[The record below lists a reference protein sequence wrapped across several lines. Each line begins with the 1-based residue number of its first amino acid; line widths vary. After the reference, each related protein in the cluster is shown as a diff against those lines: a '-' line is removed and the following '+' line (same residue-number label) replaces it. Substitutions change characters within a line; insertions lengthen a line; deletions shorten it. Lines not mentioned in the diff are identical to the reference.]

1 MPRLRTWLI
10 IVAAAIVILVVGA
23 LAALPSLV
31 DTPRIQALIATQA
44 SQALG
49 RPVKFSTVRVSVLPL
64 PSVVLEDLEVAEDP
78 AFGRGAFLRL
88 DEAVVR
94 LRLWPLLM
102 FRVELGDFV
111 LKRPIVSLVQAP
123 DGRWNFGSLGAPSGE
138 RPAARARGGGGGA
151 GAAAV
156 LGSRVRVED
165 GVLTYET
172 RAGGATTRYRVEGL
186 DLTLSGGAGGPLGF
200 RGDATVK
207 PGDLEVKVEQG
218 TVALE
223 GPRGLAEAPVRAQV
237 TLEGRQIR
245 DLVALA
251 MGPEPSVA
259 GGLRA
264 ALAVGGTVG
273 KPRATGDVELR
284 DLAVGRTSPGCPEP
298 KRRTLAL
305 GTVKMNVA
313 WEDSRLTARPVTAS
327 LAGGSLAANLLA
339 RVEPTMRVELDDLAI
354 KGVPVEKVLVDYLC
368 QGYAVTGPLDLTG
381 RLSARLDDLWKT
393 LDGQGQLRIGPGQV
407 VGPQALAML
416 GHLVRVGGAVSSLL
430 TGDGPN
436 LGASPLDF
444 DSITATYT
452 ITNGVVST
460 RDFRLSGRAL
470 RIGAAGTYAL
480 ASGAM
485 NLDVVVAT
493 GRAEL
498 KGKVTGTA
506 ASPSVR
512 VAPPTSLREVDP
524 GAVQRGL
531 EELLRRFR

>member
-10 IVAAAIVILVVGA
+10 VVAAAVVVLVVVA

-49 RPVKFSTVRVSVLPL
+49 RPVKFSNVRVSVLPL

-88 DEAVVR
+88 DEALVR
-94 LRLWPLLM
+94 LRLWPLLLL
-102 FRVELGDFV
+102 RVELGDFV

-123 DGRWNFGSLGAPSGE
+123 DGRWNIATLGAPSGDRAAP
-138 RPAARARGGGGGA
+138 RPRAGGGGG

-156 LGSRVRVED
+156 LGSRVVIED
-165 GVLTYET
+165 GVVTYET
-172 RAGGATTRYRVEGL
+172 RAGGATTRYRVEDL
-186 DLTLSGGAGGPLGF
+186 DLTLAGGAVPLTFHGG
-200 RGDATVK
+200 ATVK
-207 PGDLEVKVEQG
+207 PGDLKVKIEQG
-218 TVALE
+218 TLGLNGA
-223 GPRGLAEAPVRAQV
+223 RALAEAPVRAQV
-237 TLEGRQIR
+237 TVEGRQIR
-245 DLVALA
+245 DVVAVA
-251 MGPEPSVA
+251 AGPEPSVA
-259 GGLRA
+259 GA
-264 ALAVGGTVG
+264 VKAVLAVGGTVG
-273 KPRATGDVELR
+273 KPKASGDVELR
-284 DLAVGRTSPGCPEP
+284 DLAVTQTNPGCPKP
-298 KRRTLAL
+298 RRRTLTL
-305 GTVKMNVA
+305 GTVKMNIA
-313 WEDSRLTARPVTAS
+313 WENSRLTGRPVTAS
-327 LAGGSLAANLLA
+327 LAGGSVTTNLATSLDGATRMEL
-339 RVEPTMRVELDDLAI
+339 TELDI

-381 RLSARLDDLWKT
+381 RLSLRLDDLWKT
-393 LDGQGQLRIGPGQV
+393 LNGQGQMKIGPGQV
-407 VGPQALAML
+407 VGSQALAML
-416 GHLVRVGGAVSSLL
+416 GNLVRVGGALSSLL
-430 TGDGPN
+430 AGDVPN
-436 LGASPLDF
+436 LGTSPLDF

-460 RDFRLSGRAL
+460 RDFLLTGRVL

-493 GRAEL
+493 GRAEV

-531 EELLRRFR
+531 EELLKRFR